1 MISAKEHPKKFI
13 EVFDKKMSYV
23 EMGMEKEQYYF
34 FMETQLLHIYGGI

>member
-23 EMGMEKEQYYF
+23 EMG
-34 FMETQLLHIYGGI
+34 YGGRTILFLHGTPTSSY